1 MKIKNILSL
10 ILLLIP
16 SLILSSKADEITDT
30 MRNYCVIP
38 PFMEVNTKPNIL
50 LVMDYSGS
58 MQLSSNFGC
67 NYITLRELIPL
78 YGGKA
83 RLNYVP
89 VPICGG
95 DPDKYYA
102 YDDDNDTWYYS
113 DDGKTYYS
121 NGDVPPFYRSINYDK
136 NKTYY
141 GYFKSNVYYKY
152 NSSEGYWEENQNCNV
167 SDENASIGNGIDCV
181 SGNLLN
187 WISMTRV
194 DVALKALTGGKAHS
208 CGSSN
213 NDLCLV
219 PRGSVR
225 RVLDDSLKC
234 EFWVVPNKLWDST
247 SQYNDPNYDLRITIK
262 NYNGTCP
269 IGEISRAWLRVKI
282 NKDEK
287 VGILQRNKDIGNY
300 ALMVFSNSGIDEFN
314 RKGEIRYGFNEYI
327 NNGMDDLVSKM
338 DNELPIGGTPTGE
351 ALYEAYDYLKQSNEH
366 SYEKNSDYI
375 DRDSSKDPFYDN
387 KLSKLIPCKNNV
399 IILISDG
406 QWNGD
411 VDPDGVAKL
420 LHTND
425 IRSDLDGEQTALIF
439 SLYIFST
446 GKSGK
451 KSMKTIAAAGTFTDL
466 DGNGKPYN
474 IPLSND
480 SKEITYPR
488 PKCNPNGTYEDKCK
502 EWDKNRDGIPDG
514 YFYASN
520 GEALENAMNTIFT
533 AIKKY
538 SYSGGAVA
546 VLGERSEEHSATGV
560 VLKGSV
566 LAQSLFYTQKYG
578 VDWVGKVYGYWY
590 DLIDS
595 TIREDTNTNKILEPT
610 IDKIIE
616 FSLENEKT
624 LVINRYNVNSIDG
637 SKSTLDVKLYDPD
650 ELNYLF
656 ETGYNLWAY
665 YNESNTDTADDR
677 KIYFAACEK
686 GEDCLKEFKYT
697 SLSDFM
703 LSKSYESNIF
713 RIPLL
718 GFPASC
724 FNMCNYFDEMSS
736 FDFIT
741 MWNKFLDCLNNNND
755 YDKLI
760 KYIRGKDYAGWRN
773 RTTGDKVWKLGDIIH
788 SSPQIVHYK
797 DKNVIIVGANDG
809 MLHVFKLGKTTEKGI
824 NKANQLV
831 KLEGENI
838 GEELW
843 AFIPLNMLPYLR
855 FLADPNYCHTYYVDS
870 SVYVFDTKD
879 GRKILIGSMRLGGGT
894 GDTTTSSNEKYKPVN
909 PPKWACPTTL
919 WDFIKEQC
927 KQCASGFMGFDF
939 MCSWIPSSPPDFS
952 HCIGLSS
959 YFAIDI
965 TDIDNPKF
973 LWEFS
978 HPDLG
983 FTYSGPAI
991 IQKKVDDEYKYYV
1004 IFGSGPTNY
1013 YGNSNQEL
1021 KYFVIKL
1028 DGSNVN
1034 SPYVIST
1041 NIRNAFSGRL
1051 FKKGFDLNND
1061 GNTDYVFVGYARRD
1075 GNMNNWK
1082 GGLLQIDVRDK
1093 NPFNWTVEKYFTDA
1107 QEPVTAKVELG
1118 KCFNKY
1124 YLYFGTG
1131 RWFYKADNPLPGQ
1144 RGRLYGV
1151 PLDCDIKKV
1160 ECSPNINVAHSSR
1173 DVCTDAKN
1181 KVIRSWYIELDLGN
1195 NNYFKERDITDPSL
1209 TNLNVVLFTTIEPTK
1224 DPCKFGGRTRIWA
1237 LNCATGGAI
1246 LDKCP
1251 VYRIDIRKL
1260 KGNLLLQLSGGNIQ
1274 QINLKQLAKEEEK
1287 NNSRTSKWF
1296 TGTAP
1301 EGSPSFVM
1309 PAIPSKGEI
1318 LLWLEK

>member
-58 MQLSSNFGC
+58 MQFPAYYNGGYTTSGN
-67 NYITLRELIPL
+67 IT
-78 YGGKA
+78 
-83 RLNYVP
+83 
-89 VPICGG
+89 
-95 DPDKYYA
+95 
-102 YDDDNDTWYYS
+102 YDT
-113 DDGKTYYS
+113 
-121 NGDVPPFYRSINYDK
+121 

-141 GYFKSNVYYKY
+141 GYFDNNAYYKY
-152 NSSEGYWEENQNCNV
+152 DSTNGYWVKNPDCNTT
-167 SDENASIGNGIDCV
+167 DSIGTSNDCI
-181 SGNLLN
+181 SGNFLN
-187 WISMTRV
+187 FVVTTRI
-194 DVALKALTGGKAHS
+194 DAALKSLVGGKIRE
-208 CGSSN
+208 CGN
-213 NDLCLV
+213 NEICLV
-219 PRGSVR
+219 SRGG
-225 RVLDDSLKC
+225 LKDVYDNTSKC
-234 EFWVVPNKLWDST
+234 SIYIYNTSGYKYLYYYQ
-247 SQYNDPNYDLRITIK
+247 SQYNTYDMKISIS
-262 NYNGTCP
+262 GSDCP
-269 IGEISRAWLRVKI
+269 IATISDAWLRI
-282 NKDEK
+282 K
-287 VGILQRNKDIGNY
+287 VDTNPEGVLQKNTDLGDFALLVFAGNSRY
-300 ALMVFSNSGIDEFN
+300 
-314 RKGEIRYGFNEYI
+314 GEIRVGFNEYRD
-327 NNGMDDLVSKM
+327 NGMEYLVNKIRE
-338 DNELPIGGTPTGE
+338 ELPYHGTPTGE

-366 SYEKNSDYI
+366 SYESNSSYI
-375 DRDSSKDPFYDN
+375 SKGTIVDPYYEPSLN
-387 KLSKLIPCKNNV
+387 KVIPCKQNA

-406 QWNGD
+406 EWNGN
-411 VDPDGVAKL
+411 VDPDEVAKS

-425 IRSDLDGEQTALIF
+425 IRSDLDGKQTALIF
-439 SLYIFST
+439 TLYTFSSGNY
-446 GKSGK
+446 GKNA
-451 KSMKTIAAAGTFTDL
+451 METIAAAGTFTDL
-466 DGNGKPYN
+466 DGNNSPYDIN
-474 IPLSND
+474 TDDD
-480 SKEITYPR
+480 SRYISYPR

-546 VLGERSEEHSATGV
+546 VLGKRSKEHSATGV

-741 MWNKFLDCLNNNND
+741 IWNKFLDCLNNNND

-919 WDFIKEQC
+919 WDFMKEQC

-1021 KYFVIKL
+1021 KYFVVNL
-1028 DGSNVN
+1028 DGSNIN
-1034 SPYVIST
+1034 SPYIIST
-1041 NIRNAFSGRL
+1041 GLLNAFSGRL
-1051 FKKGFDLNND
+1051 FTKGFDVD
-1061 GNTDYVFVGYARRD
+1061 GDENTDYIFVGYSRRD
-1075 GNMNNWK
+1075 GDINNWK
-1082 GGLLQIDVRDK
+1082 GGLLKIDVRDSSYY
-1093 NPFNWTVEKYFTDA
+1093 NWTITSYFKDA
-1107 QEPVTAKVELG
+1107 IPPITSKVEIG
-1118 KCFNKY
+1118 QCFFNNY
-1124 YLYFGTG
+1124 IYFGTG
-1131 RWFYKADNPLPGQ
+1131 RWFYKADNVLSGQ
-1144 RGRLYGV
+1144 KNRLYGT
-1151 PLDCDIKKV
+1151 PLVCDRDENGNIIDCYPVTDV
-1160 ECSPNINVAHSSR
+1160 DPNPKN
-1173 DVCTDAKN
+1173 VCTNAQRN
-1181 KVIRSWYIELDLGN
+1181 ILRGWYVELDLGN
-1195 NNYFKERDITDPSL
+1195 NDYYKERNITDPAL
-1209 TNLNVVLFTTIEPTK
+1209 TSQNAVLFTTIEPTK

-1237 LNCATGGAI
+1237 LNCATGGAL
-1246 LDKCP
+1246 LDYCP
-1251 VYRIDIRKL
+1251 VYRIDERKL
-1260 KGNLLLQLSGGNIQ
+1260 RGSALLQLSGGNIQ
-1274 QINLKQLAKEEEK
+1274 QINLRQLANEELN
-1287 NNSRTSKWF
+1287 NNSRSSKWSA
-1296 TGTAP
+1296 GTSP
-1301 EGSPSFVM
+1301 EGAPSFVV
-1309 PAIPSKGEI
+1309 PIPGSGGEI
-1318 LLWLEK
+1318 LLWLER